1 MVLSWSEKNIYIIT
15 CNNFKNIRV
24 ILTYYEKVCKSED
37 FCGIVMPSDPSTVAD
52 PSIFLINDLI
62 SAYIIN
68 SILSDFIY

>member
-1 MVLSWSEKNIYIIT
+1 
-15 CNNFKNIRV
+15 
-24 ILTYYEKVCKSED
+24 
-37 FCGIVMPSDPSTVAD
+37 MPSDPSTVAD